1 MIKLEMTGKQ
11 EIILAVI
18 IIAATLV
25 LLLLHLGVGRAPAEH
40 AAEPVSIFTEV
51 TEIVEQQAR
60 TDEWMLSQLGGGI
73 HDFNNPLVVVDPYGM
88 SPLTALALFITDEPT
103 SVTVQVAGKTDD
115 VSVGY
120 TFSDYRTNHI
130 IPVFGLYPDMYNL
143 IELTATTQDGF
154 TESKILMIRT
164 GALPEAWPD
173 SIISAG
179 LERERLDIYEA
190 TLDIYEASEVYD
202 MQDMADNEF
211 YFTHIIKSAFDQNG
225 DCRWFYSDIG
235 LSQPSW
241 YTYHGNMIIIVGTL
255 IAGDALTIEVNKLGR
270 IVSIEDADLRD
281 VTGYDASRVERRALY
296 TYIAYDLG
304 LGTPVH
310 ISVG

>member
-25 LLLLHLGVGRAPAEH
+25 LLLLHLGVGRTPTEYAI
-40 AAEPVSIFTEV
+40 EPVPIFTV
-51 TEIVEQQAR
+51 MTGIVEQQAR
-60 TDEWMLSQLGGGI
+60 TDGWMLSQLGGGV

-88 SPLTALALFITDEPT
+88 SPLTALVLFITDEPT
-103 SVTVQVAGKTDD
+103 GVTVQVAGKTDD

-120 TFSDYRTNHI
+120 TFSDYRTDHI
-130 IPVFGLYPDMYNL
+130 IPIFGLYPDMYNL
-143 IELTATTQDGF
+143 VELTATTQDGF
-154 TESKILMIRT
+154 TDSKILMIRT
-164 GALPEAWPD
+164 EALPEVWPD

-179 LERERLDIYEA
+179 LERLD
-190 TLDIYEASEVYD
+190 TYEASELYY
-202 MQDMADNEF
+202 MQDMPDNEF
-211 YFTHIIKSAFDQNG
+211 YFTHIIKGAFDRNG
-225 DCRWFYSDIG
+225 DCRWFYYDIY

-270 IVSIEDADLRD
+270 IMSIEGADLRE
-281 VTGYDASRVERRALY
+281 VTGYDDSRVERRALY
-296 TYIAYDLG
+296 TYAVYDLG

-310 ISVG
+310 VSVR

>member
-1 MIKLEMTGKQ
+1 MIKLEMTRRQ

-25 LLLLHLGVGRAPAEH
+25 FLLLHLGVGRAPAEY
-40 AAEPVSIFTEV
+40 ATEPVSIFTVV

-60 TDEWMLSQLGGGI
+60 TDEWMLSQLGSGI

-88 SPLTALALFITDEPT
+88 SPLTALVLFITDEPT
-103 SVTVQVAGKTDD
+103 GVTVQVAGKTDG

-143 IELTATTQDGF
+143 VELTAKTQDGF
-154 TESKILMIRT
+154 TDSKILMIRT

-179 LERERLDIYEA
+179 LERLV
-190 TLDIYEASEVYD
+190 IYEASEIYD
-202 MQDMADNEF
+202 IQDMEDNEF
-211 YFTHIIKSAFDQNG
+211 YFTHVIKSAFDRNG

-255 IAGDALTIEVNKLGR
+255 FAGDALTIEVNKLGR
-270 IVSIEDADLRD
+270 IVSVEGADLRD
-281 VTGYDASRVERRALY
+281 ITGYDASRVERRALY
-296 TYIAYDLG
+296 TYMVYDLG

-310 ISVG
+310 ISVR